1 MELFKKDFFY
11 SEIEFQILDKL
22 FGDVDAYCGNSALFD
37 PEFEIDEADLR
48 LSVKQALNALEERA
62 PLSAKNQHETHSQP
76 SAIARNGLSVPTN
89 LRRLQLRLR
98 SCARDPQ
105 IRMFTLPLLVS
116 NNRVYSSAARVDFN
130 R

>member
-1 MELFKKDFFY
+1 MNLSSNLWSFLKKIFFY
-11 SEIEFQILDKL
+11 SEREFQILDKL

-37 PEFEIDEADLR
+37 PEFDIDEADLR
-48 LSVKQALNALEERA
+48 LSIKQALNALEERS

-89 LRRLQLRLR
+89 LRRLKPRLR

-105 IRMFTLPLLVS
+105 IRMFTLRRSV
-116 NNRVYSSAARVDFN
+116 
-130 R
+130 